1 MSAAAP
7 PPLVER
13 FPVFAELLRSR
24 ATPLR
29 VTPVGPDGAWLVHWR
44 NADTEAVYSHPGHH
58 TLSFYLQGGHAVRC
72 HQAPSARGEPGALC
86 CMPAE
91 HESRWDV
98 RGSLEL
104 LHLYLPQLQFAQSA
118 ERWFD
123 LEPRSAQLADRIY
136 FHDERL
142 AALCRQLA
150 SADWAE
156 TDAGLR
162 LQQLSLQVQA
172 QLLAE
177 HVQQRRSLA
186 GVKGGLSAT
195 ARRRVL
201 ERIEAGISSAGEAAL
216 SLAALAEVAHLSEFH
231 FARMFKASFGMSPH
245 AWVMRRRL
253 SRGCELLAAQRLG
266 FDEVAQRCGYAH
278 LSHLNAA
285 LRRAGLG
292 SASRYQALARNA

>member
-1 MSAAAP
+1 MPAATPSSLA
-7 PPLVER
+7 ER

-29 VTPVGPDGAWLVHWR
+29 AAPVGPDGAWLVHWR

-58 TLSFYLQGGHAVRC
+58 TLSFYLHGGHAVRC
-72 HQAPSARGEPGALC
+72 LQAPSARGEPGALC

-104 LHLYLPQLQFAQSA
+104 LHLYLPQLQFAQAA

-142 AALCRQLA
+142 ARLCGRLA
-150 SADWAE
+150 ATDWAG
-156 TDAGLR
+156 TDAGLE
-162 LQQLSLQVQA
+162 LQHLSLEVQA
-172 QLLAE
+172 QLLAG
-177 HVQQRRSLA
+177 HVQHRRPPA
-186 GVKGGLSAT
+186 AAVRGGLSPVV
-195 ARRRVL
+195 RRRVL
-201 ERIEAGISSAGEAAL
+201 ERIEAAITQGDTAAL
-216 SLAALAEVAHLSEFH
+216 SLAVLAEVAHLSEFH
-231 FARMFKASFGMSPH
+231 FARMFKVSFGMSPH
-245 AWVMRRRL
+245 AWVMQRRL
-253 SRGCELLAAQRLG
+253 QRARELLVVGRLG
-266 FDEVAQRCGYAH
+266 LEEVAHRCGYAH
-278 LSHLNAA
+278 LSHMNAA

-292 SASRYQALARNA
+292 SASHQALMYRA

>member
-1 MSAAAP
+1 MVTP
-7 PPLVER
+7 PSSLAER

-29 VTPVGPDGAWLVHWR
+29 VAPVGPDGAWLVHWR
-44 NADTEAVYSHPGHH
+44 NADTEAAYSHPGHH
-58 TLSFYLQGGHAVRC
+58 TLSFYLRGGHAVRC
-72 HQAPSARGEPGALC
+72 LQAPSARGEPGALC

-91 HESRWDV
+91 HESRWEV

-104 LHLYLPQLQFAQSA
+104 LHLYLPKLQVAQAA

-142 AALCRQLA
+142 ARLCGSLA
-150 SADWAE
+150 ATDWSG
-156 TDAGLR
+156 TDVGLR
-162 LQQLSLQVQA
+162 LQHLSLEVQA
-172 QLLAE
+172 QLLTG
-177 HVQQRRSLA
+177 HLQPRRLA
-186 GVKGGLSAT
+186 AVRGGLSPAV
-195 ARRRVL
+195 RRRVL
-201 ERIEAGISSAGEAAL
+201 ESIEAALAQGDAAAL
-216 SLAALAEVAHLSEFH
+216 SLADLAEVAHLSEYH

-245 AWVMRRRL
+245 AWVMARRL
-253 SRGCELLAAQRLG
+253 LRARELLGTGRLG
-266 FDEVAQRCGYAH
+266 LEDVAQRCGYAH

-292 SASRYQALARNA
+292 SASRYRALAPGT